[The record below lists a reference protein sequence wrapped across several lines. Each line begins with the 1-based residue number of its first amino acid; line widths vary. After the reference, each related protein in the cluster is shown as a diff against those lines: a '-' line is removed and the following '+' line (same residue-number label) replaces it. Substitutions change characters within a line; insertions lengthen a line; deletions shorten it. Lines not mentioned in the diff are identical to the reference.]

1 MSSEQKGTE
10 TVRERIAM
18 ISPETLS
25 PAQREVYDKIVAG
38 PRGVVVGP
46 LRVVLHSPQLADRW
60 QALGEFLR
68 YRTQLPAVVSELA
81 IIMVGRYWNSQVEWF
96 IHSAIAVESGVPVD
110 VVEAIRTAQTPVFM
124 DARDLAVYEYAR
136 ELLEFGH
143 VSDASY
149 ARATEAIGAVALV
162 ELTGLLGYYTM
173 VAMMLNAHEVPLPTK
188 GTGSLLDLPADRRLR
203 QPQRLPAGRWGGPD
217 AKQA

>member
-1 MSSEQKGTE
+1 MSSEALSTE
-10 TVRERIAM
+10 AVRERIAM

-96 IHSAIAVESGVPVD
+96 IHSAIAVDSGVPAD
-110 VVEAIRTAQTPVFM
+110 VVEAIRTAQSPVFL

-143 VSDASY
+143 VSDDCY
-149 ARATEAIGAVALV
+149 ARATAAIGAVALV

-173 VAMMLNAHEVPLPTK
+173 VAMMLNAHDVPLPSK
-188 GTGSLLDLPADRRLR
+188 GAGSLLDLPSDRRPR
-203 QPQRLPAGRWGGPD
+203 QPQRLPAGQWGGP
-217 AKQA
+217 